1 MTTGS
6 GAPTAELPSDLRR
19 RARMVRDQL
28 ADCPDQRVVA
38 AMAAL
43 PRHAFVP
50 AGLRA
55 SAYDDTPLAI
65 GCGQTISQPRLVAR
79 MLALLDLRPGMT
91 VLDVGA
97 GSGYAAALIA
107 ALVGPTGRVVAVE
120 RQGDLVA
127 ATRQV
132 LAVHAPTV
140 ELIHGDAQEAAA
152 GQLFSA
158 IHVACAWAA
167 IPQAL
172 LARLA
177 SGGVLIAP
185 AGDQDDG
192 QRLMRCRQGLPPE
205 VLEEVLFVKGLP
217 GVN

>member
-1 MTTGS
+1 MSRLSPAATD
-6 GAPTAELPSDLRR
+6 LPADLRR

-28 ADCPDQRVVA
+28 ADCPDPRVVA
-38 AMAAL
+38 AMADL
-43 PRHAFVP
+43 PRQAFVP

-79 MLALLDLRPGMT
+79 MLALLELRPGMT

-97 GSGYAAALIA
+97 GSGYAAAVLA
-107 ALVGPTGRVVAVE
+107 RLVGPHGRVVAVE

-132 LAVHAPTV
+132 LAVHAPAV
-140 ELIHGDAQEAAA
+140 ELVHGDALDTAAD
-152 GQLFSA
+152 LRCDA
-158 IHVACAWAA
+158 IHIACAWPV
-167 IPQAL
+167 IPAAL

-177 SGGVLIAP
+177 PAGVLIAP
-185 AGDQDDG
+185 AGEHERG
-192 QRLMRCRQGLPPE
+192 QHLLCCRAGRPPE
-205 VLEEVLFVKGLP
+205 VLEPVLFVRGLA
-217 GVN
+217 GLA

>member
-1 MTTGS
+1 MSQQPCTTVD
-6 GAPTAELPSDLRR
+6 LPSDLRR

-28 ADCPDQRVVA
+28 ADCPDQHVVA

-79 MLALLDLRPGMT
+79 MLALLGVQPGMT

-97 GSGYAAALIA
+97 GSGYAAALLSM
-107 ALVGPTGRVVAVE
+107 LVGPNGRVVAVE

-132 LAVHAPTV
+132 LAVHAPAV
-140 ELIHGDAQEAAA
+140 ELIHGDAQEAASDCQFA
-152 GQLFSA
+152 A
-158 IHVACAWAA
+158 IHVACAWDA
-167 IPQAL
+167 IPPCL

-177 SGGVLIAP
+177 PGGVLIAP
-185 AGDQDDG
+185 AGAQEDG
-192 QRLMRCRQGLPPE
+192 QRLVRCRQGMPPE
-205 VLEEVLFVKGLP
+205 FLEEVLFVKGLH
-217 GVN
+217 GLA